1 MIGDFKVTQGSLSPY
16 NRFLPILQFQSTTET
31 FMVISVMELLD
42 LPNELLFEIIQLL
55 EYGWDLTAFGVTNG
69 RLHSLVSTYLYQQTL
84 PNCSNAVLEW
94 IVEKGNE
101 DAFAQCLKA
110 NILAYVDKRTTSM
123 LLRKAISLG
132 HDRILELLI
141 KNGITSFHD
150 EEETGPRADLRR
162 YWDTLLFYAGRKG
175 HVAVARILVAY
186 GMDSFDSSRNKYL
199 LLSAA
204 SSGDLAMMRYLLEEV
219 GLSPNQQ
226 SNGGYTALA
235 SAASSG
241 QARAV
246 ELLLEHGANPNLR
259 MRGEGLPLTIAAEQG
274 HIEVVRV
281 LLAHGTNVNPV
292 PYEGGLPIYSA
303 MSTIGGNKVAMTR
316 LIADNMDLDL
326 LRTRYENQVTLLI
339 IAAALGIDEL
349 VQELLQE
356 GYYPDDPWID
366 GVLFHHVGSQG
377 PLEWAAEAGHDS
389 VLNML
394 LQYGI
399 DGNFQK
405 PLVLALKNGHPRVAK
420 ILLDRYAEQFRRAS
434 WFDELLLSAL
444 ENDECFE
451 LLLDHGANP
460 TGIWNEGEH
469 LNQHV
474 LESGRPSLAQ
484 ALVRRGF
491 PLELPV
497 SSERNREGVTLLSA
511 SRGGVPML
519 ETLSQ
524 NGFDLEAVGHDDI
537 QGAIRDSIR
546 REDVP
551 VASFFLNRGFRL
563 DNDDLLPGCIAHAAR
578 LNSSDSPSEMLLDT
592 LLRSGVNINSRGE
605 HKRTCIWNAISDY
618 HADQLHVLLQRG
630 ADPRLQDENGETPLT
645 FAATRTPQLICY
657 ENCVRTILEWFD
669 LHWAEQSSEELYREL
684 TKAETGA
691 LTHGN
696 RKIVRVLQRFQRV
709 HFDRV

>member
-1 MIGDFKVTQGSLSPY
+1 
-16 NRFLPILQFQSTTET
+16 
-31 FMVISVMELLD
+31 MELLD

-55 EYGWDLTAFGVTNG
+55 EYGWDLTAFGVTN
-69 RLHSLVSTYLYQQTL
+69 RHLHGLVSTYLYQQTL
-84 PNCSNAVLEW
+84 PNCSDAVLQW

-123 LLRKAISLG
+123 LPRKAISLG
-132 HDRILELLI
+132 QDRILELLI
-141 KNGITSFHD
+141 KNGISSFHD
-150 EEETGPRADLRR
+150 EGGTGPRADLRR

-175 HVAVARILVAY
+175 HIAVARILIAY
-186 GMDSFDSSRNKYL
+186 GMDSFDSPRNKSL

-204 SSGDLAMMRYLLEEV
+204 SSGDLEMIRYLLEEV

-246 ELLLEHGANPNLR
+246 TLLLEHGANPNLR

-292 PYEGGLPIYSA
+292 PGEELPIYSA
-303 MSTIGGNKVAMTR
+303 MGTIGGNKMAMTR

-326 LRTRYENQVTLLI
+326 LRTRYENQVTLLT
-339 IAAALGIDEL
+339 IAAALGKDGL

-356 GYYPDDPWID
+356 DCYPDDEWID

-389 VLNML
+389 VVKLL

-420 ILLDRYAEQFRRAS
+420 ILLDRYVEQFRRTS

-474 LESGRPSLAQ
+474 LESGRPALAQ

-497 SSERNREGVTLLSA
+497 SSEGNRGGATLLSA
-511 SRGGVPML
+511 TRGGVPML
-519 ETLSQ
+519 ETLLQ
-524 NGFDLEAVGHDDI
+524 NGFDFGAASHDDI

-592 LLRSGVNINSRGE
+592 LLRGGVDINTRGE
-605 HKRTCIWNAISDY
+605 HQRTCIWNSISDY
-618 HADQLHVLLQRG
+618 HANQLDVLLQRG
-630 ADPRLQDENGETPLT
+630 ADPRLRDENGETPLI

-657 ENCVRTILEWFD
+657 ENYVQTILEWFD

-696 RKIVRVLQRFQRV
+696 RKIARVLQRFRRV